1 MISFGQ
7 TATVRRRESCN
18 PPKELAERKTRFM
31 LAHPV
36 RRRTKQETAEALP
49 HLLSPIAAWV
59 RTITYDNG
67 REFSDHVRVA
77 RALAC
82 QDCFATPCRSCERGT
97 NENGNGLLRQC
108 LPKSMPLSQV
118 RPEQV
123 RAAIDKLNNCPRK
136 CLGYRTLKEAFRDA
150 ILDEGSVALMG

>member
-123 RAAIDKLNNCPRK
+123 RAPSTSSTTARGN
-136 CLGYRTLKEAFRDA
+136 A
-150 ILDEGSVALMG
+150 